1 MTGPHHPVYPIK
13 AHVAGGKGGE
23 GRGSRGART
32 RALGGPGQDRAP
44 SPPPWMATREEG
56 MRSTE
61 HPRAHPPRFRL
72 LHHGA
77 AHFPPCSPVTGRSE
91 PHPPEATC
99 PTPSQGLCTSSVLQP
114 SSAAC
119 GFRQAERAGPR
130 LPAPRAFLSVCLPLS
145 LPPLCPFSAAF
156 SKHSAQ
162 EHPLSRAAATPSPP
176 FSLSHS

>member
-1 MTGPHHPVYPIK
+1 MWKV
-13 AHVAGGKGGE
+13 
-23 GRGSRGART
+23 GRGERAEGVEAPGPWHRAAPART
-32 RALGGPGQDRAP
+32 GAL
-44 SPPPWMATREEG
+44 SPPPWMGTREEG